1 MANRKNII
9 YFALAALLLIS
20 GLVVY
25 KTVTAPKSEEPVE
38 EEEIVDVLPEVD
50 ASVDVSVTESRSKA
64 NAIIVAVSGLASKY
78 VTVAYEITYDSEGL
92 IKGVN
97 SGSKPVDVAG
107 EDGFE
112 REIYLGTCSRNV
124 CKPDTGV
131 TSITAVL
138 EFTDTA
144 GKRSQ
149 FTGEF
154 PL

>member
-1 MANRKNII
+1 MKNKKNLL
-9 YFALAALLLIS
+9 FAGLAALLLIT
-20 GLVVY
+20 GVVVY
-25 KTVTAPKSEEPVE
+25 KTVSSPPKAVPVE
-38 EEEIVDVLPEVD
+38 EEKVEVLPQMD
-50 ASVDVSVTESRSKA
+50 ASVVVNVTESRTKA
-64 NAIIVAVSGLASKY
+64 NAIVLAVSGLDGKYAS
-78 VTVAYEITYDSEGL
+78 VAYEITYDSEGL

-97 SGSKPVDVAG
+97 SGSKPIEVAG

-131 TSITAVL
+131 TSVSLVL
-138 EFTDTA
+138 ELTDTA

-149 FTGEF
+149 FSGEF